1 MKMNLFHFPEYY
13 SSRLYII
20 LSVFALS
27 LGGTIYIFFR
37 TSEHVF
43 FGWIRAVGLD
53 HWFNL
58 VRDHSLSSSLF
69 IPEWFIFSL
78 PNGLWAFAYALLIT
92 SIWSGSKSWLRHL
105 WMASIPIL
113 VLGFEVLQYAAIIH
127 GTFSIQDLVFGMAG
141 LIVGIIIG
149 TKIIKPDN
157 HEKASE

>member
-1 MKMNLFHFPEYY
+1 M
-13 SSRLYII
+13 
-20 LSVFALS
+20 
-27 LGGTIYIFFR
+27 
-37 TSEHVF
+37 
-43 FGWIRAVGLD
+43 
-53 HWFNL
+53 FNL

-113 VLGFEVLQYAAIIH
+113 VVGYEVLQYEGLIP
-127 GTFSIQDLVFGMAG
+127 GTFSLQDIVFGMAG